1 ARRGRQVCIGVVGA
15 FMTYFSAAHPCVPSI
30 RVVRIQRSC
39 AASAAAVALVAGLT
53 ATVAVSVSSQSV
65 QAQTLRF
72 NADGEIVVVP
82 QVRRTRP
89 NHPPVRGQNAQDFS
103 VDAQVDEAEAIP
115 PDDDEND
122 ALPDRATN
130 TAWARGDV
138 AEGRAVCRSLV
149 AKFNAKVTY
158 LRPIKRGRCG
168 SPAPIL
174 LQSLGGKADV
184 SFNPPAKVNCQMLAA
199 LARWI
204 GEDLQP
210 LARKHLK
217 SRLQSVNVMSD
228 YSCRNVYGRKRGR
241 LSQHA
246 RANALDIGGFT
257 TANRRETRLVRHWGP
272 TRRGI
277 RQFVARKQRERQ
289 ELNQKARAR
298 RLAAQRKR
306 DVIAQEKARQGAAA
320 ATVASQP
327 PKTPAPVVA
336 AGTSPGA
343 LGTAATKTLTQ
354 ALSIVRGTISPSKDK
369 ERPSVLGIGK
379 GLALGLNKLGG
390 PKPSNA
396 PASTATAPT
405 TQAAK
410 ISLAPLYRGY
420 DRRRARF
427 LKAAQRSA
435 CKHFGTVLGPEYD
448 RTHENHFHV
457 DLARRKHGPFCR

>member
-1 ARRGRQVCIGVVGA
+1 
-15 FMTYFSAAHPCVPSI
+15 
-30 RVVRIQRSC
+30 
-39 AASAAAVALVAGLT
+39 
-53 ATVAVSVSSQSV
+53 
-65 QAQTLRF
+65 
-72 NADGEIVVVP
+72 
-82 QVRRTRP
+82 VRRAPPT
-89 NHPPVRGQNAQDFS
+89 HPPVRRQHAQDFGA
-103 VDAQVDEAEAIP
+103 DAQVDEAEAFP

-130 TAWARGDV
+130 SAWGRDDIAQS
-138 AEGRAVCRSLV
+138 RAVCRSLV
-149 AKFNAKVTY
+149 AKFKAKVTY

-174 LQSLGGKADV
+174 LQSLGGKAGV
-184 SFNPPAKVNCQMLAA
+184 SFKPPAKVNCQMLAA
-199 LARWI
+199 LARWV
-204 GEDLQP
+204 GNDLQP

-217 SRLQSVNVMSD
+217 SRLRSVNVMSD

-257 TANRRETRLVRHWGP
+257 TANRRETRLARHWGP

-277 RQFVARKQRERQ
+277 RRYVARKQRERRGV
-289 ELNQKARAR
+289 EEKARAR
-298 RLAAQRKR
+298 RLVAQRKR
-306 DVIAQEKARQGAAA
+306 DAIAREKARQGAAA
-320 ATVASQP
+320 VAAASQP
-327 PKTPAPVVA
+327 PKTRAPVVA
-336 AGTSPGA
+336 AATSPGA
-343 LGTAATKTLTQ
+343 LGTAAKKTIKQ
-354 ALSIVRGTISPSKDK
+354 ALSIVRGTISPSNDK

-390 PKPSNA
+390 PKPTETPA
-396 PASTATAPT
+396 GASTKAP
-405 TQAAK
+405 AK

-427 LKAAQRSA
+427 LKAAQRTA

-457 DLARRKHGPFCR
+457 DLARRTHGPFCR